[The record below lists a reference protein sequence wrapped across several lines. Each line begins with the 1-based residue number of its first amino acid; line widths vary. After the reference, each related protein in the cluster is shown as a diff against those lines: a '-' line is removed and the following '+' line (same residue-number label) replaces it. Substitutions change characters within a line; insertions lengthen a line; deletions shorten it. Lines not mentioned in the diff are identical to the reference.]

1 MDSIQLNN
9 ETLSSHDRNNIQL
22 FSSPEF
28 GRIRTVTDNDGI
40 YFVGKD
46 VAEVLGYTDTT
57 QALRKH
63 VDDEDKLTRQFNGS
77 GQNRNMVVINE
88 SGLYSLV
95 LSSKLPSAKRFKRW
109 ITSEVLPALRR
120 QGGYMLTDANET
132 PEQVMARALKI
143 ADEALKRKDALID
156 ELKPK
161 ALFADAVSVS
171 KHTCLVGELAKL
183 MRQNGVDIGQN
194 RLFERLRQDGYLC
207 RHGSNHNVPTQR
219 AVDAGLFV
227 IKETVIPHA
236 DGHTTLQRTPKVTGK
251 GQRYFIEKYVL
262 NGGNAC
268 AAQTNC

>member
-1 MDSIQLNN
+1 M
-9 ETLSSHDRNNIQL
+9 NNIQL
-22 FSSPEF
+22 FTSAEF
-28 GRIRTVTDNDGI
+28 GDIRTIKDAEAV

-46 VAEVLGYTDTT
+46 VAEILGYTDTT

-120 QGGYMLTDANET
+120 QGGYMLTSENET

-143 ADEALKRKDALID
+143 ADEALKRKDALIE
-156 ELKPK
+156 ELTPK

-171 KHTCLVGELAKL
+171 KHTCLIGELAKL
-183 MRQNGVDIGQN
+183 MRQNGFDIGQN

-219 AVDAGLFV
+219 AVDMGLFV

-236 DGHTTLQRTPKVTGK
+236 DGHTTLHRTPKVTGK
-251 GQRYFIEKYVL
+251 GQRYFMDKYVL
-262 NGGNAC
+262 KGGKAC

>member
-1 MDSIQLNN
+1 M
-9 ETLSSHDRNNIQL
+9 NNIQL
-22 FSSPEF
+22 FTSAEF
-28 GRIRTVTDNDGI
+28 GDIRTIKDADAI

-46 VAEVLGYTDTT
+46 VAEILGYTNTRK
-57 QALRKH
+57 ALADH
-63 VDDEDKLTRQFNGS
+63 VDPEDKKDGVTIRDSIGRDQTP
-77 GQNRNMVVINE
+77 VVINE

-95 LSSKLPSAKRFKRW
+95 LSSKLPSAKKFKRW

-120 QGGYMLTDANET
+120 QGGYMLTNANET
-132 PEQVMARALKI
+132 PEQIMARAIKI
-143 ADEALKRKDALID
+143 ADEALKRKDALIE
-156 ELKPK
+156 ELTPK
-161 ALFADAVSVS
+161 ALFCDAVSVS
-171 KHTCLVGELAKL
+171 KNTCLIGELAKL

-219 AVDAGLFV
+219 AVDMGLFV
-227 IKETVIPHA
+227 IKETVISHA

-262 NGGNAC
+262 NGGNVC

>member
-1 MDSIQLNN
+1 M
-9 ETLSSHDRNNIQL
+9 NNIQL
-22 FSSPEF
+22 FTSAEF
-28 GRIRTVTDNDGI
+28 GDIRTIKDADAI

-46 VAEVLGYTDTT
+46 VAEILGYTNPSK
-57 QALRKH
+57 ALADH
-63 VDDEDKLTRQFNGS
+63 VDPEDKLNNETLLS
-77 GQNRNMVVINE
+77 LGQRGGWLINE

-120 QGGYMLTDANET
+120 QGGYMLTSENET
-132 PEQVMARALKI
+132 PEQIMARALKI
-143 ADEALKRKDALID
+143 ADEALKRKDALIE
-156 ELKPK
+156 ELTPK
-161 ALFADAVSVS
+161 ALFCDAVSVS
-171 KHTCLVGELAKL
+171 KNTCLIGELAKL

-219 AVDAGLFV
+219 SLDLGLFV
-227 IKETVIPHA
+227 IKETVISHA

-262 NGGNAC
+262 KGENAC
-268 AAQTNC
+268 AAQTSC